1 MKRRMRNVAETTA
14 ATATTATHGK
24 WSRWSEW
31 SEPAQTCGAGGRVE
45 RTRRCDNPAPADG
58 GEPCRGRDTDRK
70 QVFLAPCRQSIIAH
84 SLHMQIS
91 FSYYFS
97 SFFLSSSFSLPLLP
111 PTSSSPL
118 FPSFLPPSL
127 LSLPPHPSPSHLQR
141 STGVGVPGETGRRA
155 APLAERTASRLV
167 QGRVTGLLPSTTE
180 RTASEMPLKF
190 K

>member
-1 MKRRMRNVAETTA
+1 MKRRMRNVAETTKT
-14 ATATTATHGK
+14 TATTATHGK

-97 SFFLSSSFSLPLLP
+97 SFFLSSSFSPFTLHP
-111 PTSSSPL
+111 SSSPL
-118 FPSFLPPSL
+118 FPSFFPPSL
-127 LSLPPHPSPSHLQR
+127 LSLPPLPSLPHLQR

-155 APLAERTASRLV
+155 APLAGRTASRLV
-167 QGRVTGLLPSTTE
+167 QGRVTGLPPSTTE

>member
-14 ATATTATHGK
+14 TTATTATHGK

-111 PTSSSPL
+111 PISSSPL

-127 LSLPPHPSPSHLQR
+127 LSLFLLILLLLTSSD
-141 STGVGVPGETGRRA
+141 RRV
-155 APLAERTASRLV
+155 LECLGRLV
-167 QGRVTGLLPSTTE
+167 EEQRLLRRGRLPDS
-180 RTASEMPLKF
+180 F
-190 K
+190 KDV